1 MPTEQFLERLM
12 NTYGDEL
19 LRMCYLY
26 LKDYQLAEDAVQ
38 DTYIKAM
45 KSYKSFKHKSSEKTW
60 LMRIAINCCKNVMRS
75 RWFNI
80 RQNNLDNHIEKIS
93 DDPIENFVEKN
104 SVSAAIM
111 ALNANDRQIIV
122 LYYYQELSVKEIA
135 MIIGKSENTTIQ
147 RLSRARGKMK
157 KILVEVGYDKE

>member
-26 LKDYQLAEDAVQ
+26 LKDHQLAEDAVQ

-111 ALNANDRQIIV
+111 ALNADDRQIIV

-157 KILVEVGYDKE
+157 KLLVEVGYDKE